1 MIRFRSFPGAAILA
15 FIFGSAWLVIGA
27 SRAKPA
33 APRSEKKAVIG
44 YVFARKGRLPDD
56 PIRGDL
62 LTHINYAFANIKN
75 GQLSAEKPDDAENLK
90 ALTSLRTRF
99 PQLKVLISVGGW
111 TWSGG
116 FSEMSLSRAS
126 RKKFIDSAVA
136 FVRQH
141 DLDGIDLDWEY
152 PGLPGAG
159 NPHRP
164 QDRRNFTL
172 LLGELRRGLNI
183 TQKPAGKRY
192 LLTIAAGAS
201 IMDTHAGG
209 TQGPRRRIS
218 GSPMRAGW

>member
-1 MIRFRSFPGAAILA
+1 MTDEKLFEDWNRGLRIGRRAQFETAKYYERLHLIIGIPAV
-15 FIFGSAWLVIGA
+15 VI
-27 SRAKPA
+27 
-33 APRSEKKAVIG
+33 
-44 YVFARKGRLPDD
+44 
-56 PIRGDL
+56 
-62 LTHINYAFANIKN
+62 
-75 GQLSAEKPDDAENLK
+75 
-90 ALTSLRTRF
+90 
-99 PQLKVLISVGGW
+99 KVLISVGGW

-126 RKKFIDSAVA
+126 RKKFIDSAAA

-172 LLGELRRGLNI
+172 LLGERRRELNI

-201 IMDTHAGG
+201 MMDTHAGG

>member
-1 MIRFRSFPGAAILA
+1 MIRFRSFPSTAILA

-136 FVRQH
+136 FVRQT
-141 DLDGIDLDWEY
+141 
-152 PGLPGAG
+152 
-159 NPHRP
+159 
-164 QDRRNFTL
+164 TL
-172 LLGELRRGLNI
+172 M
-183 TQKPAGKRY
+183 
-192 LLTIAAGAS
+192 AS
-201 IMDTHAGG
+201 ISIGNTPVFPEPAIRTGLKTGEISPSSSVSCGG
-209 TQGPRRRIS
+209 G
-218 GSPMRAGW
+218 